1 MTLTESKK
9 RGFRDMQEH
18 PGKYTDQELEALMTD
33 LDRVPDTDEAWR
45 RFEHRLHRATPLRR
59 WFPRVAAG
67 FVGALLLAGILFAAI
82 TSSHR
87 LSSSAGEQSQSSSAA
102 EMRDTVRFD
111 NVRLD
116 SLLHVVASHY
126 GKAVQFRNDKVR
138 EMRFI
143 MTWSPQ
149 DSLTDLIARLQHF
162 DGLSISL
169 VRDTIVVSSND
180 GEGK

>member
-1 MTLTESKK
+1 M
-9 RGFRDMQEH
+9 
-18 PGKYTDQELEALMTD
+18 
-33 LDRVPDTDEAWR
+33 
-45 RFEHRLHRATPLRR
+45 
-59 WFPRVAAG
+59 AAG

-82 TSSHR
+82 TSSLR
-87 LSSSAGEQSQSSSAA
+87 PSSSAGEQSQSSSAA

-126 GKAVQFRNDKVR
+126 GKAVQFRNDEAR

-143 MTWSPQ
+143 MIWSPQ